1 VALADIRYTGTRL
14 DLGLNRLSWDILVRV
29 SGAKQNF
36 PRLPHRERGSPPDPE
51 MAAPAADEAWC
62 RETVPR
68 VMELVSPRLPQR
80 DACGLLA
87 VSPWC
92 YRALVANS
100 RLWEVRVS

>member
-1 VALADIRYTGTRL
+1 
-14 DLGLNRLSWDILVRV
+14 
-29 SGAKQNF
+29 
-36 PRLPHRERGSPPDPE
+36 

-80 DACGLLA
+80 DVCALLA

-92 YRALVANS
+92 NRALVANPG
-100 RLWEVRVS
+100 LWEVRIAPNCSPTTDSALVACFSSCVEEDHLSEFLRPCSPCYGL

>member
-1 VALADIRYTGTRL
+1 MGYAINWLDFRNTGFHEPAVSVATFIPEEGKIERNLTTSLPARF
-14 DLGLNRLSWDILVRV
+14 LS
-29 SGAKQNF
+29 
-36 PRLPHRERGSPPDPE
+36 E

-80 DACGLLA
+80 DVCALLA

-92 YRALVANS
+92 YRALIANP
-100 RLWEVRVS
+100 RLWEVRIT